1 MRTQRRNCADNCWN
15 QRLDRRLLMESTPPS
30 KLFSDDSS
38 PSLKNPLSATSSSG
52 GGGSSV
58 GDGGLR
64 YIEHT
69 VTKFDT
75 LAGVAIKYGVEVADI
90 KKMNGLTTD
99 LQMFSRKTLHIPLPG
114 RHPPS
119 PIISNGHDIQ
129 GPKLSDMTPPNP
141 SRRHSDLFDSIKSLK
156 LSSSPRTVSPSM
168 DALRDYYGLTP
179 ANQNGINERTAGA
192 FSLENGPKQPQT
204 SPLPHGLHRKCRSLA
219 CELSEAG
226 PTNDGT
232 PATNGKKPDPDTW
245 YDRLMRRRR
254 SEIDLQN
261 HTPETML
268 KPETNSTN
276 TTTTTTAFS
285 AAAGKGLAL
294 RPKAT
299 SRTTSDADAPPNMPP
314 VKLGDSVPTDT
325 SSGVKKSS
333 SSPSFQ
339 ESYSNSNNC
348 STTSSIWP
356 TSMLNLTADLQA
368 LSTAAITRPMFDG
381 LPKPMSGRKNK
392 AAID

>member
-1 MRTQRRNCADNCWN
+1 MLTQKPNCADNCWN
-15 QRLDRRLLMESTPPS
+15 QQLDRRLLMESPPQS

-38 PSLKNPLSATSSSG
+38 PSLKHPLSATSSS

-75 LAGVAIKYGVEVADI
+75 FAGVAIKYGVEVADI

-129 GPKLSDMTPPNP
+129 GPK
-141 SRRHSDLFDSIKSLK
+141 
-156 LSSSPRTVSPSM
+156 
-168 DALRDYYGLTP
+168 
-179 ANQNGINERTAGA
+179 Q
-192 FSLENGPKQPQT
+192 
-204 SPLPHGLHRKCRSLA
+204 
-219 CELSEAG
+219 
-226 PTNDGT
+226 
-232 PATNGKKPDPDTW
+232 
-245 YDRLMRRRR
+245 

-261 HTPETML
+261 NTPETML
-268 KPETNSTN
+268 KPD
-276 TTTTTTAFS
+276 TTSNTTTAFS

-294 RPKAT
+294 RPKAA
-299 SRTTSDADAPPNMPP
+299 SRTTSDADGLPNMPP

-339 ESYSNSNNC
+339 ESYNNSNNC
-348 STTSSIWP
+348 SSTSSIWS